1 MHRKRVKATRTHKIE
16 LGSRSAEVCPAGKSR
31 FMGVRIEFTG
41 PFRHST
47 PTRPFLSNCHLY
59 PPIITKNADQKDLAR
74 ARKATKCCKATLRYV
89 GNSIFS
95 VTRQEGTTQRVT
107 NVG

>member
-59 PPIITKNADQKDLAR
+59 PLIITQKTQTRKTWQEPGKRQNAAR
-74 ARKATKCCKATLRYV
+74 PPC
-89 GNSIFS
+89 
-95 VTRQEGTTQRVT
+95 GTWVIPYSRSRAKRVQH
-107 NVG
+107 NG